1 MLNPPEQCPC
11 LKCVLKRIAAM
22 TPEQL
27 AMSPTSPVLIKAVYA
42 NGRMDIADY
51 SSMPSMASALLK
63 EVPSF
68 SSWEIAPLINGDLTK
83 ATYRATGG
91 GFVRMIQLTLPKHKK
106 ASIPPLG
113 CIFEVMKEI
122 GNECE
127 NSRT

>member
-1 MLNPPEQCPC
+1 MP
-11 LKCVLKRIAAM
+11 A
-22 TPEQL
+22 L
-27 AMSPTSPVLIKAVYA
+27 ASDLVRQI
-42 NGRMDIADY
+42 
-51 SSMPSMASALLK
+51 
-63 EVPSF
+63 PSF

-122 GNECE
+122 GNERE